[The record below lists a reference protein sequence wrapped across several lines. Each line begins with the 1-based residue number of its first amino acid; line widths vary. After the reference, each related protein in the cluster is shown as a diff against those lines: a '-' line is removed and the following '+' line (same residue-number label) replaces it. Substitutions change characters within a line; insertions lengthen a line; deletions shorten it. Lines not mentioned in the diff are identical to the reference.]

1 MSAFYKKRSFPVLQK
16 WEVEA
21 ANNEE
26 KTHLFVGVFQAVISS
41 GTGSG
46 ERCEEGPSDGG

>member
-1 MSAFYKKRSFPVLQK
+1 MSAVYKKRSIPVLQK
-16 WEVEA
+16 REVEA

-26 KTHLFVGVFQAVISS
+26 KAHLFVDVFQAVISS

-46 ERCEEGPSDGG
+46 ERCEEEPSDGS